1 MSDRN
6 LLWGEDE
13 AVRCFNVSFSNNLGT
28 VSSVKMVR
36 PHSGSPRSRQRSF
49 SDSGHGEHRGGRL
62 GPSSRGFRG
71 PPGKAPPSWREGNSG
86 GHSPYPRDKRPPMG
100 DPRERPHG
108 HWTHQNQDN
117 FRPYHMSQDSQR
129 GRRRSSPSRSNRPP
143 PVQHRHSPHGPSGH
157 HRPFYG
163 NHSGH
168 VSPSSRYFHSSPS
181 DRRGPSPQNTFRA
194 PQRYQNPPHEQE
206 RSWGPGRQASPRER
220 PFGRPAHGGH
230 RWNGPGGYPH
240 HNGEPRPSDMPQ
252 RKPREFHERNS
263 YPERWS
269 TERDPRKQHGDA
281 GRGRGRG
288 RPGHH
293 APEWLRREGGSPYP
307 RPPYRSPSWKSGPP
321 SSSNSSSRFPPPP
334 RLQERPPIRPMKRR
348 IQEMGRLPPPE
359 LEHGP
364 PKRFRR
370 EMPVRPMPL
379 KGFGG
384 RGLSLKDKSRLLKGR
399 KFRAESVARFKMPP
413 PKPRPSDKTQRNKM
427 QEAEH
432 VGQSSRPPPRK
443 IPLKKSV
450 KRQPSRESPT
460 DTDSKS
466 ADPEMDSETQVES
479 RRSVRARSAS
489 PLDRQ
494 LTHDLV
500 VVSHWEAGT
509 RSSSPKSS
517 ENPNHRFGNSARD
530 QKQRRP
536 MDGPGKP
543 LRKPGSFQ
551 KPGFRPAPVLQKGPD
566 GVFRRPLMAT
576 ILARPPLHQKP
587 AFRKSQ
593 SIMTKYR
600 NMQTLRHKAPPHP
613 RQATSYRRW

>member
-1 MSDRN
+1 
-6 LLWGEDE
+6 
-13 AVRCFNVSFSNNLGT
+13 
-28 VSSVKMVR
+28 MVR

-49 SDSGHGEHRGGRL
+49 SDSSHSEHREGRL

-71 PPGKAPPSWREGNSG
+71 PPGKAPPSWRDGNNG
-86 GHSPYPRDKRPPMG
+86 GHSHYARDKRPQMG
-100 DPRERPHG
+100 DLRERPHG
-108 HWTHQNQDN
+108 HWTPHNQDN
-117 FRPYHMSQDSQR
+117 FRPYPMSQDSHR
-129 GRRRSSPSRSNRPP
+129 GRRRCSPARSNRPP
-143 PVQHRHSPHGPSGH
+143 PVQHRHSPHGPPSIH
-157 HRPFYG
+157 HRPFHG

-168 VSPSSRYFHSSPS
+168 VSPSSRYFHSPPS
-181 DRRGPSPQNTFRA
+181 DRRGPSPHNSFRA
-194 PQRYQNPPHEQE
+194 QQRYQNSPHEQE
-206 RSWGPGRQASPRER
+206 RSWGPGRQPSPRER

-240 HNGEPRPSDMPQ
+240 PNGEPRPSNSPQ

-281 GRGRGRG
+281 GKGRGRG

-293 APEWLRREGGSPYP
+293 APEWPRREGGNAYP
-307 RPPYRSPSWKSGPP
+307 RPFYRSPSWKSGP
-321 SSSNSSSRFPPPP
+321 STSSNSSSRFPPPLRP
-334 RLQERPPIRPMKRR
+334 QERPPMRPMKRR
-348 IQEMGRLPPPE
+348 FQEMGRPPLPPPE

-370 EMPVRPMPL
+370 EVPARPMPL
-379 KGFGG
+379 KSFGG

-399 KFRAESVARFKMPP
+399 KFRAESVTRFKMPP
-413 PKPRPSDKTQRNKM
+413 LRPRPSDKM
-427 QEAEH
+427 QEVEH
-432 VGQSSRPPPRK
+432 MGESSRLPPRK
-443 IPLKKSV
+443 IPLKKSM
-450 KRQPSRESPT
+450 KRHPSRESPT

-466 ADPEMDSETQVES
+466 ADPETDSETQVES
-479 RRSVRARSAS
+479 RRSVRARSSS
-489 PLDRQ
+489 PIDRQ
-494 LTHDLV
+494 LTRDLV

-517 ENPNHRFGNSARD
+517 TSWKSRMSHNNNKTGENLNHRFGNSARD

-536 MDGPGKP
+536 MDTPGKP
-543 LRKPGSFQ
+543 LRKPGTFQ

-587 AFRKSQ
+587 VFRKSQ

-613 RQATSYRRW
+613 RQGTSYRRW

>member
-1 MSDRN
+1 
-6 LLWGEDE
+6 
-13 AVRCFNVSFSNNLGT
+13 
-28 VSSVKMVR
+28 MVR

-49 SDSGHGEHRGGRL
+49 SDSSHSEHHGGRL

-71 PPGKAPPSWREGNSG
+71 PSGKAPPSWREGSSR
-86 GHSPYPRDKRPPMG
+86 GHSPYPRDKRPLMG
-100 DPRERPHG
+100 EPRARSHG
-108 HWTHQNQDN
+108 HWTPQNQDN
-117 FRPYHMSQDSQR
+117 FRPYPMSQDSQR

-143 PVQHRHSPHGPSGH
+143 TVQHRHSPHGPSGH
-157 HRPFYG
+157 HRPFQS
-163 NHSGH
+163 NHSSH
-168 VSPSSRYFHSSPS
+168 VYPSSRYFHSPPS
-181 DRRGPSPQNTFRA
+181 DRRGPSPHNSFRA
-194 PQRYQNPPHEQE
+194 PQRYQNSPHEQE
-206 RSWGPGRQASPRER
+206 RSWGSGRQPSPRER
-220 PFGRPAHGGH
+220 TLGRPAHEGH

-240 HNGEPRPSDMPQ
+240 PNGEPRPSDFPQ
-252 RKPREFHERNS
+252 RKPRVFHERNP

-269 TERDPRKQHGDA
+269 TEREPRKQYGDA

-288 RPGHH
+288 RGRPWHH
-293 APEWLRREGGSPYP
+293 ASEWPRREGGNLYP
-307 RPPYRSPSWKSGPP
+307 RPPYRSPSWKSGQP
-321 SSSNSSSRFPPPP
+321 SSSNSSSRFPP
-334 RLQERPPIRPMKRR
+334 RLQERPPMRPMKRR
-348 IQEMGRLPPPE
+348 IQELGRPPLHE

-364 PKRFRR
+364 PKRFRK
-370 EMPVRPMPL
+370 EMPGRPMPL

-384 RGLSLKDKSRLLKGR
+384 RGLSLKEKSRLLKGH
-399 KFRAESVARFKMPP
+399 KFRAESITQFKMPP
-413 PKPRPSDKTQRNKM
+413 PRPRPSDKLQRNKM

-432 VGQSSRPPPRK
+432 VGKSSRLPLRK
-443 IPLKKSV
+443 LALKKSV

-460 DTDSKS
+460 GTNSKS

-479 RRSVRARSAS
+479 RRSVRARSSS

-494 LTHDLV
+494 LAHDMV

-517 ENPNHRFGNSARD
+517 TSWKSRMSHHKTGGNLNHRFGSSARD

-536 MDGPGKP
+536 MDAPGKP
-543 LRKPGSFQ
+543 LRKPGPFQ
-551 KPGFRPAPVLQKGPD
+551 GPD

-576 ILARPPLHQKP
+576 VLTRPPLHQKP
-587 AFRKSQ
+587 VFRKSQ